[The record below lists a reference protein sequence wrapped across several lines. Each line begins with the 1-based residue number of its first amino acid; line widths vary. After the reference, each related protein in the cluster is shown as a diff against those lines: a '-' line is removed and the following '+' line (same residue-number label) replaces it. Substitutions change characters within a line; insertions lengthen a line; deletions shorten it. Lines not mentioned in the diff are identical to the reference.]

1 MVLKTPRE
9 TPFGLNLHK
18 KGFLMTAEATQTMG
32 FQTEAKRLL
41 HLMIHSLYSNRE
53 IFLRELIS
61 NASDAID
68 KHRFAVIGD
77 AGLGAGV
84 GDYRIRVKAD
94 GEAKTITID
103 DNGIGMSRDEVVDNL
118 GTIAKSGTA
127 AFMEQLS
134 GDQKADSQLIG
145 QFGVGFYSSFI
156 VADRVVVV
164 TRKAGEE
171 TATQWESAGEDEF
184 TISESSRDC
193 PGTTI
198 TLHLKDD
205 AEEFADS
212 WRVRS
217 VIKKYSDHISVPV
230 MMPEPPQPAGDDE
243 DAADASAEPEWQAVN
258 EAKALWTRSRSE
270 ISDKEYQAFYK
281 HISHDFEDA
290 LSWSHNAVEGKL
302 EYTSLLYLPQRAPF
316 DLWQREGGRGLK
328 LYVQRTF
335 IMDEA
340 EQFLPMYLRFVK
352 GVLDSSDLP
361 LNVSRELLQQNQ
373 QVDAIRSA
381 LTKRVLDML
390 SKMASKQPEDYI
402 RFWDT
407 FGAVLKEGPA
417 EDFSNREKIADLLR
431 FATTRDD
438 EAAQRIS
445 LKQYVESM
453 KGDQQ
458 PIYYVVAENH
468 ATAKNSPHIEA
479 LRQQGVEVL
488 LLSDRV
494 DEWLMSHLAEYDG
507 KPLRDVAKG
516 EWDQTADDEES
527 KKALEE
533 AEKASESLIERMQ
546 GVLSD
551 RVAGIRP
558 TTRLTSSPACLT
570 VAEHEMGAQ
579 MRRIMEA
586 AGQEM
591 PETKPT
597 MEINVE
603 HPLLQRLDQESDE
616 DRFADLAQI
625 LLDQAALA
633 EGSVL
638 EDPATYVARLNKLLV
653 EMSSP

>member
-1 MVLKTPRE
+1 
-9 TPFGLNLHK
+9 
-18 KGFLMTAEATQTMG
+18 MTAEATQTMG

-77 AGLGAGV
+77 TNLGAGV
-84 GDYRIRVKAD
+84 GDYRIRVEAD
-94 GEAKTITID
+94 SEAKTITID

-156 VADRVVVV
+156 VADHVVVV

-193 PGTTI
+193 AGTTI

-230 MMPEPPQPAGDDE
+230 MMPEPPAPAGDDE
-243 DAADASAEPEWQAVN
+243 DAAEVPDEPEWQAVN

-270 ISDKEYQAFYK
+270 VTDEEYQAFYK

-290 LSWSHNAVEGKL
+290 LNWSHNAVEGKL

-316 DLWQREGGRGLK
+316 DLWQREGARGLK

-390 SKMASKQPEDYI
+390 SKMANKQPDDYI

-417 EDFSNREKIADLLR
+417 EDFTNREKIADLLL

-438 EAAQRIS
+438 EASQRIS
-445 LKQYVESM
+445 LKQYVEAM
-453 KGDQQ
+453 KDDQQ
-458 PIYYVVAENH
+458 SIYYVVAENH

-479 LRQQGVEVL
+479 LRKQGVEVL

-507 KPLRDVAKG
+507 KPMRDVAKG
-516 EWDQTADDEES
+516 EWDESADDEDA
-527 KKALEE
+527 KQALEA

-546 GVLSD
+546 GVLSE

-558 TTRLTSSPACLT
+558 TTRLTASPACLT

-616 DRFADLAQI
+616 ERFADLAQI

-653 EMSSP
+653 EMSRS